1 MPRSTRNLLL
11 AAAAIA
17 GTLVTAFQAD
27 ASAPGCIRQAS
38 EVYRESVR
46 QFEDEVGRSRSGGQ
60 ANRFEVRR
68 LRQQADRFHHAV
80 RHHNDYFRYAS
91 SWQDLSDLH
100 FRVERSFVAGCR
112 QSDPRL
118 FHAWR
123 HVSMQYERLS
133 DVVHF
138 QARAGRGRHG
148 GWDHRG
154 GHDRFGDDRFGH
166 NWNHSDFGGRDQF
179 GRDQFGRD
187 QFGRDQFGR
196 DQFGRDQ
203 FGRDQFGRDP
213 FGHDPFGSRHG
224 VARPS
229 FGPSVVPIPA
239 VPPVRGFAPHVDPRR
254 EAAAAITGAI
264 LQRLLN

>member
-1 MPRSTRNLLL
+1 MPRLTRNLML

-17 GTLVTAFQAD
+17 GSLVTAFQAD
-27 ASAPGCIRQAS
+27 ASAPVCIRQAS

-46 QFEDEVGRSRSGGQ
+46 QFEDAVDRSRSGGQ
-60 ANRFEVRR
+60 TSRFEVRR

-80 RHHNDYFRYAS
+80 RHHNDYVRYAS
-91 SWQDLSDLH
+91 SWQNLSDLH

-123 HVSMQYERLS
+123 HVSLQYDRLS
-133 DVVHF
+133 DAVHF
-138 QARAGRGRHG
+138 QANAGRGRQG
-148 GWDHRG
+148 SWDHRG
-154 GHDRFGDDRFGH
+154 GHERFGDDRFGSGWH
-166 NWNHSDFGGRDQF
+166 NDDFR
-179 GRDQFGRD
+179 RN
-187 QFGRDQFGR
+187 
-196 DQFGRDQ
+196 DQ

-213 FGHDPFGSRHG
+213 FGRDQFGRDQFGHDPFGSRHTVG
-224 VARPS
+224 RPS
-229 FGPSVVPIPA
+229 FGPSVVPVPA
-239 VPPVRGFAPHVDPRR
+239 VPPVRGFAPQVDPRR

>member
-1 MPRSTRNLLL
+1 MPRLTRNLLL
-11 AAAAIA
+11 AAAAVA
-17 GTLVTAFQAD
+17 GILVTAIQAD
-27 ASAPGCIRQAS
+27 ASAPICIRQTS
-38 EVYRESVR
+38 ELYRTSVR
-46 QFEDEVGRSRSGGQ
+46 HFEDAVDRSRSGGQ

-123 HVSMQYERLS
+123 HVSLQFDRLS
-133 DVVHF
+133 EAVHF
-138 QARAGRGRHG
+138 QASAGRGRQG
-148 GWDHRG
+148 VWDHRG
-154 GHDRFGDDRFGH
+154 GSDRFGDNRFQ
-166 NWNHSDFGGRDQF
+166 GRDQF
-179 GRDQFGRD
+179 GHDQFGHD

-213 FGHDPFGSRHG
+213 FGSRHS

-229 FGPSVVPIPA
+229 FGPSVLPLQP
-239 VPPVRGFAPHVDPRR
+239 VPPVRGFAPHFDPRR
-254 EAAAAITGAI
+254 DAAAAITGAL
-264 LQRLLN
+264 LQKLLN